1 MGAPVRPLFGE
12 EHLGD
17 KPLRYE
23 SFCITLVSLDS
34 FHICV
39 NNSLV
44 ELFIC
49 HPEPKP

>member
-1 MGAPVRPLFGE
+1 MGKALVRSLFGE
-12 EHLGD
+12 GQAPVL
-17 KPLRYE
+17 E